1 MDIPF
6 SGNVCPHCNK
16 NKSGDQLLCII
27 RWVVGIAVLLGL
39 VGYLSKGS
47 GTTKSPPPLAP
58 NAVSF
63 QPLLPA
69 RTFNVTVHNALG
81 QGQLKEEV
89 SITPGGVEKTI
100 VIDGLT
106 PRAAVYFTGVGAGS
120 RPYTIRCRTL
130 VMIGGTAR
138 WVTSTAS
145 GSLSVNSDL
154 QCDLVGNYRPLTQ
167 TFDTTLRPR
176 L

>member
-16 NKSGDQLLCII
+16 NKSGDQLMYII
-27 RWVVGIAVLLGL
+27 GWVVGIVLLLGL

-47 GTTKSPPPLAP
+47 GTTKSQPPLAP
-58 NAVSF
+58 KAVTF

-69 RTFNVTVHNALG
+69 RTFTVTVHNALG

-89 SITPGGVEKTI
+89 SITLGGVEKTI

-106 PRAAVYFTGVGAGS
+106 PRAAVYFTGVGVGS
-120 RPYTIRCRTL
+120 RPYSIRCRTL
-130 VMIGGTAR
+130 IMIGGISR
-138 WVTSTAS
+138 WVTSNAG

-154 QCDLVGNYRPLTQ
+154 QCDLVGTYRPLTQ
-167 TFDTTLRPR
+167 TFETNLRPR
-176 L
+176 S